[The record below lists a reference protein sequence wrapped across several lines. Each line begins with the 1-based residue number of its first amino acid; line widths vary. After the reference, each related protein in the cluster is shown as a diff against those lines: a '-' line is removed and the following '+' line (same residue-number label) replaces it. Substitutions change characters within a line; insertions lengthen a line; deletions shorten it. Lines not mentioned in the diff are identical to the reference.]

1 MRNKIQFLMLFSI
14 FFLIS
19 TFFYRVAFA
28 VPSKNGNYGVF
39 LGINGNEEDKL
50 QGYNIVVIDPAM
62 FQPSQVEKLHASGKI
77 VYGYINIGAIEKHR
91 PYYSHF
97 QSVML
102 GIYETWPDE
111 RWVDV
116 SSPVWQRFIVNEL
129 GKKYADMGL
138 DGFFLDNAD
147 VYYHYQTNEIFQGLV
162 TILTGLRYYNIPLII
177 NGGDLFVKKCINQ
190 NTVLIDGINQE
201 SVFTT
206 IDFNKKK
213 YGIQQKSETAYFQKY
228 LAYVKAHGLSVYL
241 LEYNASKE
249 LSKKIDKYAN
259 ENGFFWYNAKGLELR

>member
-62 FQPSQVEKLHASGKI
+62 FQPSQVEKLHASGKT

-116 SSPVWQRFIVNEL
+116 SSAVWQRFIVNEL

-206 IDFNKKK
+206 IDFNKKNMESSRNRK
-213 YGIQQKSETAYFQKY
+213 QPIFKNIWHMLRLMDYLSIYLNIMQVRNCQKKLTNMQMKMAFFGITRR
-228 LAYVKAHGLSVYL
+228 
-241 LEYNASKE
+241 
-249 LSKKIDKYAN
+249 D
-259 ENGFFWYNAKGLELR
+259 

>member
-1 MRNKIQFLMLFSI
+1 
-14 FFLIS
+14 
-19 TFFYRVAFA
+19 YRVAFA

-177 NGGDLFVKKCINQ
+177 NGGDLFVKKCIN
-190 NTVLIDGINQE
+190 
-201 SVFTT
+201 
-206 IDFNKKK
+206 
-213 YGIQQKSETAYFQKY
+213 
-228 LAYVKAHGLSVYL
+228 
-241 LEYNASKE
+241 
-249 LSKKIDKYAN
+249 
-259 ENGFFWYNAKGLELR
+259 